1 MPDVEYTPH
10 ENTLRKR
17 NHKWVK
23 LKSYK
28 GREAGRRGARWHKV
42 NFTLDLTVTYNIPVI
57 SEEELSVLSLL
68 DFSATQ

>member
-1 MPDVEYTPH
+1 VGEID
-10 ENTLRKR
+10 
-17 NHKWVK
+17 
-23 LKSYK
+23 K